1 MIEMGR
7 PKSSWLDLPP
17 RMTARKLAFGRILY
31 YYQARGKKIP
41 LGSNEAA
48 AKQEW
53 ARIEAG
59 NTENAFPTIAKL
71 YRESVFVNLAPSTKA
86 HYAMAL
92 RNLEVAFR
100 NFALEQITPAD
111 VKLYIRRRT
120 KKASGLFEKKVL
132 SALFAWARGEG
143 HTSTPNPC
151 TGITFSKTERK
162 GMGGTRKRYVTDAEF
177 AEVWKRGDE
186 ILQDAMDLALFTGQR
201 PGDILKATRQDVR
214 EGVLWVVQQKTGA
227 TVGIRVEDGL
237 QRVLDRIQARKRP
250 SMYLIA
256 DDHGQ
261 RVRYAALNKRFV
273 KARGKSDWQFRDIRA
288 KAATDSPSLK
298 DAQLLLGHEKE
309 TTTAEVYRRGKGHA
323 VAPLKRGV

>member
-1 MIEMGR
+1 MTEMGR
-7 PKSSWLDLPP
+7 PKTAWPDLPP
-17 RMTARKLAFGRILY
+17 RMAARKLASGKVLY
-31 YYQARGKKIP
+31 YYQARGRKIP
-41 LGSNEAA
+41 LGSNAIV

-53 ARIEAG
+53 ARLESGAV
-59 NTENAFPTIAKL
+59 ENAFPAIANL
-71 YRESVFVNLAPSTKA
+71 YREAVFGNFAPSTRA

-92 RNLEVAFR
+92 RNLEGAFR
-100 NFALEQITPAD
+100 SFTLEQITPAD
-111 VKLYIRRRT
+111 IKLYIRRRT

-143 HTSTPNPC
+143 HTSAPNPC
-151 TGITFSKTERK
+151 TGVTFSKVERR
-162 GMGGTRKRYVTDAEF
+162 GMGGARKRYVTDAEF

-237 QRVLDRIQARKRP
+237 QRVLDRILARKRP
-250 SMYLIA
+250 SMYLIS
-256 DDHGQ
+256 DKRGQ
-261 RVRYAALNKRFV
+261 RLLYGALNKRFV
-273 KARGKSDWQFRDIRA
+273 KARGDADWQFRDIRA

-309 TTTAEVYRRGKGHA
+309 TTTAEVYRRGKGLA